1 MQPEIQVKIEEL
13 FGNLPEKYRQI
24 GIVSAYVPEKY
35 ICRYTGAQT
44 TIHKQ
49 RLYVYRE
56 WCDFVT
62 FYFKNQNVIDEELDR
77 LFKPVMA
84 NRVKILAIMLLRS
97 SDDIGRE
104 FGMSSSGARKVLRR
118 ALMKR
123 SRVLEVEE
131 FLSRMRDIAFGRR
144 KSGTR

>member
-13 FGNLPEKYRQI
+13 FGNLPEKFRQI

-44 TIHKQ
+44 TVHKQ

-62 FYFKNQNVIDEELDR
+62 FYFKNQTTIDEELDR
-77 LFKPVMA
+77 LFKPVMSK
-84 NRVKILAIMLLRS
+84 RVKILALMLLRS
-97 SDDIGRE
+97 SDDISKE
-104 FGMSSSGARKVLRR
+104 FGLTESGVRKVLRR
-118 ALMKR
+118 ALRNK

-131 FLSRMRDIAFGRR
+131 FFSRMRKIAFGRR
-144 KSGTR
+144 KSVTK